1 VKRRG
6 IRVLFW
12 IVAGL
17 IIVLLAGGIVLLRSI
32 DLPRHYRDFIEARLR
47 EEIGSDVRIGR
58 ARMRL
63 LGGLGI
69 EFRDLVI
76 KDPEQK
82 SDFIRVRRFILQM
95 RILPLLRRQV
105 KWKSLILE
113 KPSIYFRGPRRENL
127 PVSAKGKG
135 GMPKIR
141 VEYSHVS
148 GFLSFFAGANM
159 RVRGGEVHFIDES
172 VIPGII
178 FARIENLAM
187 DLGPISMDAP
197 IPFGVR
203 ARQPISRGIDGRLS
217 IAGELRPLPAS
228 HDLSKMRIAAE
239 VRAKNVNPH
248 PFWRYY
254 GPYIPIQG
262 LQGFL
267 DIHAYY
273 EGDFSGLFRSWGQIT
288 VREVGLD
295 YSQVFDGILK
305 PKKFSVEYDL
315 RLNRQRLVIPDITFR
330 LPEIEIRGRCTIR
343 EIRSPGR
350 RIDAFAT
357 TGSFRFDKV
366 RHYLPFRIMSSGLA
380 RILGEATSR
389 GKGRVVSFRINGPI
403 RDFAKLGDRDKAD
416 LIYGKMRLENLAVPF
431 AEDIHPIGE
440 ITGWVTLE
448 DGALRFLDLK
458 GSLGRSRLIA
468 TGMRISRIYSSP
480 RLDLAV
486 GGSIDMEGIVE
497 IAQKAQIIGRGF
509 PIGSL
514 SGEGDLRLKVAAKL
528 TGPSELNYNG
538 HLLLEG
544 ADLTIKGVTVPV
556 AAISGKV
563 IFSQDQVRFTGLRG
577 QMGNSVVWING
588 RMENPWNG
596 QSRGQPVSITMGG
609 ELDLGECL
617 VRLFPRLPSGISQ
630 AMASF
635 SDISGGARLTIKLK
649 GKGNGLKG
657 IRYEG
662 RVVLENAIFRH
673 PEMASSI
680 HFLKGEVRFTPHVVR
695 FTDMEA
701 RSKGSYLRVD
711 GSVRDYHVWKRA
723 RVDLGIRAAS
733 LDIGDFRITKRG
745 DDEWMWKGGIALPEF
760 GEVTLRVK
768 EGRWRYT
775 DFSNLTADITVANG
789 KLNLDRFHCDLK
801 EGTLDATAWL
811 DLARKGEMAFALNP
825 TLSHGD
831 GSRFFKDFGL
841 QERLWITGGFNLGGS
856 LMGRGSIGKEIRRSL
871 EGKFRVEMEKGR
883 IRRWRILS
891 KVFSVLNV
899 LQLFKGR
906 LPELR
911 GEGMPYNRITA
922 DIGITQGI
930 VRTENL
936 LVDSDAMRI
945 TVIGEADV
953 AHEDLDVTVGLR
965 PLGTVDAIV
974 SNVPVVGRIL
984 AGEDEA
990 VIAYYVEV
998 KGDFSNPK
1006 VKHIPLKSMGRGL
1019 LGMIKRV
1026 LETPIH
1032 AIPMTKEWVESG
1044 GDESIPFPE
1053 DEEEDDSP

>member
-1 VKRRG
+1 
-6 IRVLFW
+6 
-12 IVAGL
+12 
-17 IIVLLAGGIVLLRSI
+17 
-32 DLPRHYRDFIEARLR
+32 
-47 EEIGSDVRIGR
+47 
-58 ARMRL
+58 
-63 LGGLGI
+63 
-69 EFRDLVI
+69 
-76 KDPEQK
+76 
-82 SDFIRVRRFILQM
+82 
-95 RILPLLRRQV
+95 
-105 KWKSLILE
+105 
-113 KPSIYFRGPRRENL
+113 
-127 PVSAKGKG
+127 
-135 GMPKIR
+135 
-141 VEYSHVS
+141 
-148 GFLSFFAGANM
+148 
-159 RVRGGEVHFIDES
+159 
-172 VIPGII
+172 
-178 FARIENLAM
+178 
-187 DLGPISMDAP
+187 MDAP
-197 IPFGVR
+197 IPFSVR

-217 IAGELRPLPAS
+217 IAGELHPLPAS
-228 HDLSKMRIAAE
+228 RDLSKMRIAAE

-254 GPYIPIQG
+254 GPYIPMQG
-262 LQGFL
+262 VEGFL

-295 YSQVFDGILK
+295 YSEVFDGILK
-305 PKKFSVEYDL
+305 PKTFTVEYDL
-315 RLNRQRLVIPDITFR
+315 RLNRQRLVVSDVAFR

-380 RILGEATSR
+380 RILSEATSR

-403 RDFAKLGDRDKAD
+403 RDFAKLGDLDKAD
-416 LIYGKMRLENLAVPF
+416 LIYGKMRLDDLTIPF

-440 ITGWVTLE
+440 ISGWVTLE

-468 TGMRISRIYSSP
+468 TEMRISRIYSSP

-486 GGSIDMEGIVE
+486 GGSMDLEGIVE

-514 SGEGDLRLKVAAKL
+514 SGKGDLRLKVAAKL
-528 TGPSELNYNG
+528 SGPSELNYNG
-538 HLLLEG
+538 HLVLEG

-563 IFSQDQVRFTGLRG
+563 IFSKDQVRFTGLKG
-577 QMGNSVVWING
+577 KMGNSVVWVNG
-588 RMENPWNG
+588 RMENPWEG

-609 ELDLGECL
+609 ELDLGEWF
-617 VRLFPRLPSGISQ
+617 VRLLPRLPSGISQ

-635 SDISGGARLTIKLK
+635 SDISGRARLTIKLK

-657 IRYEG
+657 IRYDG
-662 RVVLENAIFRH
+662 RIVLENAIFRD

-680 HFLKGEVRFTPHVVR
+680 RFLKGEVRFTPYVVR

-701 RSKGSYLRVD
+701 RSKGSYLRID

-723 RVDLGIRAAS
+723 KVDLRIRAAS

-789 KLNLDRFHCDLK
+789 TLNLDRFHCEVRGGEVDL
-801 EGTLDATAWL
+801 TAWL
-811 DLARKGEMAFALNP
+811 DLGREDHVSFGLNP
-825 TLSHGD
+825 QLRRVDAG
-831 GSRFFKDFGL
+831 RFFRDFGL
-841 QERLWITGGFNLGGS
+841 QEQVWITGSFNLWGS
-856 LMGRGSIGKEIRRSL
+856 LVGSGRNEGELRRSL
-871 EGKFRVEMEKGR
+871 AGKLRVGMEKGR
-883 IRRWRILS
+883 IRHWHVLS
-891 KVFSVLNV
+891 KVLSVLNF

-906 LPELR
+906 LPELK
-911 GEGMPYNRITA
+911 GAGLPYNTITGEIEIA
-922 DIGITQGI
+922 DGIA
-930 VRTENL
+930 RTNDL

-945 TVIGEADV
+945 TITGKTDIAR
-953 AHEDLDVTVGLR
+953 EDLDLTMGLC

-974 SNVPVVGRIL
+974 SKVPMVGRIL
-984 AGEDEA
+984 AGEDKA
-990 VIAYYVEV
+990 VVAYYVEV
-998 KGDFSNPK
+998 KGDFSNPQ
-1006 VKHIPLKSMGRGL
+1006 VRHIPLKSMERGL
-1019 LGMIKRV
+1019 IEMIRRT
-1026 LETPIH
+1026 LETPMH
-1032 AIPMTKEWVESG
+1032 LIPAGKEWV
-1044 GDESIPFPE
+1044 GDGAGSYDRVQLPE
-1053 DEEEDDSP
+1053 EKEEDDSP